1 MQESGQN
8 YLETIYLLQREKGI
22 VRSVDV
28 ARALSFSKPSVSRA
42 MGKLKAEG
50 LLEDI
55 PGTRLILTKE
65 GTRIAE
71 GLVDRQETITQFLR
85 MTADVDPETAEKDA
99 RKMMHF
105 LSENTMKGIKSFI
118 RQVEELQDFC

>member
-8 YLETIYLLQREKGI
+8 YLETIYLLQRENGS

-55 PGTRLILTKE
+55 PGTKLVLTKE
-65 GTRIAE
+65 GNKLAKS
-71 GLVDRQETITQFLR
+71 LVDRQETITQFLM
-85 MTADVDPETAEKDA
+85 MTADVDLETAEEDA
-99 RKMMHF
+99 KKMMHF
-105 LSENTMKGIKSFI
+105 LSDKTLKGIKSFI
-118 RQVEELQDFC
+118 RQVEELNE